1 MKRLFAWILALVL
14 FIGCIPVLPV
24 HAEDAEQ
31 PGTEETIILPEE
43 TEPEVTEP
51 VVTEP
56 EVTEPSAPETTD
68 PAEPEVTEPSVPE
81 TTDPT
86 EPDVTEPT
94 EPEVTAPTE
103 PETTE
108 PTEPQDGEESNQ
120 DDTAAEEIPEGLK
133 YVVGEDGVT
142 ITDYT
147 GRAKEL
153 IIPSEIEGKPVTVI
167 GEYAFEHRSDLE
179 RIVLPESLHTIQQY
193 AFYSTNL
200 SEINIPNSVKIIEDC
215 AFYYNYDL
223 ESITLSDSITKI
235 GAGAFKQTGITSI
248 KIPTSVNIISEK
260 MFYGCSKLKTVEL
273 HDNISVIE
281 SEAFAYCKGLTEF
294 VIPDSVETF
303 GDNIFYYCEKLTN
316 VVFPAHQESIPNG
329 IFMECREL
337 SSFTISD
344 SVTKIGDHAFDSC
357 WKLTNITI
365 PSTVTTIGAYA
376 FDGCFGIT
384 EFNIPSTVTYI
395 GDYAFSGCGGLESI
409 VFPENVAYLGAGVVK
424 GCTKLSSVTIPENIH
439 EISAYMFSGC
449 KSLTEVVFHD
459 NVTAIGGHAFYR
471 CESLIELVLPNSVAT
486 IGNGAFMECTK
497 LESIDLPDQ
506 LTTISSS
513 MFSGCNSLVEF
524 VVPDSVVT
532 IESYAFSDCTKLKSI
547 KLPDG
552 LKVISYAM
560 FQGCKS
566 LKISL
571 PSSLTT
577 IEGSAFSECSGLTSI
592 AIPEG
597 VTSIGNQSFAHCNF
611 LTRVYLPASLK
622 TIGSAA
628 FYEDEYIWHFFFAG
642 SEEQWKEVVIEG
654 TNHPFTKTPVHY
666 NSSAKDV
673 VTDNTTTCT
682 TKASHRCKICDAR
695 LYILSY
701 KGGHTFENGKC
712 SVCDVPE
719 TGLTYHITYQGMAI
733 DRIRIPGSRLE
744 IPSEL
749 EGIPV
754 GVLSAGVLRDSTALE
769 EVVIPSSV
777 KEIGGN
783 AFHGCSNL
791 KSVSLSPGLKRVYAA
806 FSNCTSLKNIS
817 FPDSVEY
824 IGSNVFQ
831 GCTAL
836 ESVSLPD
843 KLSEIGN
850 YAFDKCVN
858 LASITIPDGVTSIGS
873 HAFRDCSKLSDVKMP
888 ENLTQIGY
896 EAFLNCKGLSEIY
909 ISKSVTKIDGYA
921 FKNCDNLDT
930 IHTSDM
936 DALLKVRWDIGAH
949 PFAYPSPSSGKYV
962 HNRYYEN
969 GKLVTEALMAADQG
983 YMTQFAFTNCRD
995 LKRITIPERMDDIG
1009 DYQFLNC
1016 TSLTHV
1022 SIPKEITSI
1031 SENAFKNCRNLK
1043 CITFGGTA
1051 EELEDITIWAEGNSI
1066 LSKVGWHVNGSCCRP
1081 TFTVSQNIHGFPLIK
1096 WKSVRC
1102 AVAYGIY
1109 HSVDNENYYLIDI
1122 VDGNEYIDLDAVPG
1136 EKNYYAVVGISTYGG
1151 TGGTTGFKSVLAKC
1165 EAPVISVSRDDVS
1178 GKPVV
1183 SWESVSSAK
1192 KYQVYRATSQNGK
1205 YSSVKTVTGTSY
1217 TDTTAKPGTTYYYRV
1232 HAIGTSST
1240 TKSIAS
1246 NVVSMLTIC
1255 AQPVVKATVNSTTGQ
1270 PSLSW
1275 KKVTGA
1281 NKYEVY
1287 RATEAAG
1294 EYQLLATQKA
1304 VTFLDTTA
1312 AGDTQYY
1319 YKVKAISTKAGANS
1333 TDMTP
1338 VAICSAMAQPV
1349 ITVGNTAEGAPKI
1362 TWDAVSNAVSYR
1374 VIRSTSQKG
1383 TYTEVGT
1390 TTETAFVDVT
1400 AQTGALYYYKV
1411 MAVGKVSESVPSAYK
1426 STRACCESPVIG
1438 SDVQASTG
1446 KPMISWNAVEGAR
1459 KYEVYRAAS
1468 ENGKY
1473 KKIKTVTALVY
1484 TDTTAKPGTTYYY
1497 KVMAVPASSAAKSI
1511 ASNIVGIKCICAQ
1524 PVVKATVNSTTGQP
1538 NLSWKKITGA
1548 SKYNIYRA
1556 TAENGDF
1563 ELLSTQK
1570 GVSFKDL
1577 TAAADTVY
1585 YYRVDVVP
1593 TKAGADSIP
1602 ADPIKVISGLAKPVI
1617 KATVDEQTGKPVITW
1632 NEVSGANQYRIV
1644 RSTKKSSGYVEVGVT
1659 SELRFVDTTAVA
1671 GKTYYYKVIAI
1682 GENAESTL
1690 SSYKKLRSR

>member
-14 FIGCIPVLPV
+14 FIGCLPVLPV

-31 PGTEETIILPEE
+31 PTVEEELILPEE

-68 PAEPEVTEPSVPE
+68 PAEPEVTEHTVPE

-103 PETTE
+103 PEATE

-147 GRAKEL
+147 GSAAEL
-153 IIPSEIEGKPVTVI
+153 VIPAAIEGKPVTVI
-167 GEYAFEHRSDLE
+167 GDNAFFDCK
-179 RIVLPESLHTIQQY
+179 
-193 AFYSTNL
+193 NL
-200 SEINIPNSVKIIEDC
+200 VSV
-215 AFYYNYDL
+215 
-223 ESITLSDSITKI
+223 
-235 GAGAFKQTGITSI
+235 
-248 KIPTSVNIISEK
+248 
-260 MFYGCSKLKTVEL
+260 
-273 HDNISVIE
+273 
-281 SEAFAYCKGLTEF
+281 
-294 VIPDSVETF
+294 VIPDSVTTLGMNAFRGCASITE
-303 GDNIFYYCEKLTN
+303 LM
-316 VVFPAHQESIPNG
+316 IPN
-329 IFMECREL
+329 
-337 SSFTISD
+337 
-344 SVTKIGDHAFDSC
+344 
-357 WKLTNITI
+357 
-365 PSTVTTIGAYA
+365 TVTSIGNYA
-376 FDGCFGIT
+376 F
-384 EFNIPSTVTYI
+384 Y
-395 GDYAFSGCGGLESI
+395 
-409 VFPENVAYLGAGVVK
+409 
-424 GCTKLSSVTIPENIH
+424 
-439 EISAYMFSGC
+439 
-449 KSLTEVVFHD
+449 
-459 NVTAIGGHAFYR
+459 
-471 CESLIELVLPNSVAT
+471 
-486 IGNGAFMECTK
+486 ECTK
-497 LESIDLPDQ
+497 LKSIDLPDQ
-506 LTTISSS
+506 LTTIS
-513 MFSGCNSLVEF
+513 
-524 VVPDSVVT
+524 
-532 IESYAFSDCTKLKSI
+532 YATFE
-547 KLPDG
+547 
-552 LKVISYAM
+552 
-560 FQGCKS
+560 GCKS

-577 IEGSAFSECSGLTSI
+577 IEGSAFSRCSGLTSVV
-592 AIPEG
+592 IPEG

-622 TIGSAA
+622 TIGSGA
-628 FYEDEYIWHFFFAG
+628 FYEDEYVWHFFFAG
-642 SEEQWKEVVIEG
+642 SEEQWKEVEIEG
-654 TNHPFTKTPVHY
+654 TNHPFSKTPVHY
-666 NSSAKDV
+666 NSSSKDV

-695 LYILSY
+695 LYVLSY
-701 KGGHTFENGKC
+701 QGSHSFENGKC
-712 SVCDVPE
+712 SVCGVPE
-719 TGLTYHITYQGMAI
+719 EGLTYHITYQGMAI
-733 DRIRIPGSRLE
+733 DRIRNPGARLE

-754 GVLSAGVLRDSTALE
+754 CILSAGVLRDSIALE
-769 EVVIPSSV
+769 EVVIPDSV
-777 KEIGGN
+777 EEIGSS

-791 KSVSLSPGLKRVYAA
+791 KSVSLSSGLKRLVYSA
-806 FSNCTSLKNIS
+806 FAYCTSLKSITIPEGVKS
-817 FPDSVEY
+817 
-824 IGSNVFQ
+824 IGGSTFL

-873 HAFRDCSKLSDVKMP
+873 HAFRNCSKLSDVKMP
-888 ENLTQIGY
+888 ENLTQIRY

-909 ISKSVTKIDGYA
+909 IPKSVTKIEDDA
-921 FKNCDNLDT
+921 FENCDNLDT

-936 DALLKVRWDIGAH
+936 DALLKVRWGIGAH

-1122 VDGNEYIDLDAVPG
+1122 VDGNEYIDLNAVPG

-1151 TGGTTGFKSVLAKC
+1151 TGGTTGFKSVVTKC

-1178 GKPVV
+1178 GKPII

-1362 TWDAVSNAVSYR
+1362 TWNAVSNAVSYR

-1446 KPMISWNAVEGAR
+1446 KPMISWNAVEGAG

-1511 ASNIVGIKCICAQ
+1511 ASNIVSVKCICAQ
-1524 PVVKATVNSTTGQP
+1524 PVVKISVNSTTGQP
-1538 NLSWKKITGA
+1538 NLSWKKVTGA

-1585 YYRVDVVP
+1585 YYRVDVAP

>member
-31 PGTEETIILPEE
+31 PTVEEELILPEE

-56 EVTEPSAPETTD
+56 EVTEPSAPEITD

-120 DDTAAEEIPEGLK
+120 DDAATDEIPEGLEFT
-133 YVVGEDGVT
+133 VGEDGVT

-147 GRAKEL
+147 GGAKEL

-167 GEYAFEHRSDLE
+167 GEYAFENSYIKE
-179 RIVLPESLHTIQQY
+179 IVLPESLHTIQQY
-193 AFYSTNL
+193 AFRRCRSL
-200 SEINIPNSVKIIEDC
+200 SKI
-215 AFYYNYDL
+215 Y
-223 ESITLSDSITKI
+223 
-235 GAGAFKQTGITSI
+235 
-248 KIPTSVNIISEK
+248 
-260 MFYGCSKLKTVEL
+260 
-273 HDNISVIE
+273 
-281 SEAFAYCKGLTEF
+281 
-294 VIPDSVETF
+294 IPDSVKTI
-303 GDNIFYYCEKLTN
+303 GDYAFYSCEELESI
-316 VVFPAHQESIPNG
+316 VFPDSITHFGTGVLYDCDNLSSVTLPKGITEISAEMFLRCLNLTEIEIPNTVTAIGAKAFGGCISLQNIVIPASVKEIGSSAFSNTG
-329 IFMECREL
+329 I
-337 SSFTISD
+337 SSFTVPDNID
-344 SVTKIGDHAFDSC
+344 EIKERLFQNC
-357 WKLTNITI
+357 QKLTKVEIHDH
-365 PSTVTTIGAYA
+365 VTT
-376 FDGCFGIT
+376 
-384 EFNIPSTVTYI
+384 I
-395 GDYAFSGCGGLESI
+395 GDYAFSGC
-409 VFPENVAYLGAGVVK
+409 V
-424 GCTKLSSVTIPENIH
+424 
-439 EISAYMFSGC
+439 
-449 KSLTEVVFHD
+449 SLQ
-459 NVTAIGGHAFYR
+459 
-471 CESLIELVLPNSVAT
+471 ELVIPNSVAT
-486 IGNGAFMECTK
+486 IGDYAFSECSKLSDVTLPNGITEISERMFAQCTSLAEIKIPDTVTTIGTYAFNGCTSLQNITIPASIKEFGAGVFRGSGITSFAVPDSIHEINANLFEKCDKLTKVEFHNNVTTIGNYAFSGCGGLQKLTIPDSVTTIGDYAFSGCNNIKTLSVPNSVVTIGDYAFSECTK
-497 LESIDLPDQ
+497 LESIALP
-506 LTTISSS
+506 
-513 MFSGCNSLVEF
+513 
-524 VVPDSVVT
+524 
-532 IESYAFSDCTKLKSI
+532 
-547 KLPDG
+547 
-552 LKVISYAM
+552 
-560 FQGCKS
+560 
-566 LKISL
+566 
-571 PSSLTT
+571 
-577 IEGSAFSECSGLTSI
+577 
-592 AIPEG
+592 
-597 VTSIGNQSFAHCNF
+597 NQ
-611 LTRVYLPASLK
+611 LK
-622 TIGSAA
+622 TISPGMLKKCVNLNSISIPTTVIKIEEYA
-628 FYEDEYIWHFFFAG
+628 FADCVGLKSVLVPDGVTAIGEGAFSYCKNLTHIFLPDSLADLRNTFYGTSVIWHLFYSG
-642 SEEQWKEVVIEG
+642 TEEQWNKIKFG
-654 TNHPFTKTPVHY
+654 SWYSNGLKSLPVHY
-666 NSSAKDV
+666 NSSEKDV
-673 VTDNTTTCT
+673 VVDNTTTCT
-682 TKASHRCKICDAR
+682 TKASHRCKICDEL

-701 KGGHTFENGKC
+701 QGSHTFENGKC
-712 SVCDVPE
+712 SVCGAIE
-719 TGLTYHITYQGMAI
+719 GLSYHVTYQGMAI
-733 DRIRIPGSRLE
+733 DGYKKSDSRLE
-744 IPSEL
+744 IPSQL

-754 GVLSAGVLRDSTALE
+754 GIISNGAFMNNQTLE
-769 EVVIPSSV
+769 EVVIPNSV
-777 KEIGGN
+777 NTIGN
-783 AFHGCSNL
+783 NVFYGCSTL
-791 KSVSLSPGLKRVYAA
+791 KKVDLPNKLDVLPYNT
-806 FSNCTSLKNIS
+806 FSGCTSLKNVTL
-817 FPDSVEY
+817 PDGLRTINSY
-824 IGSNVFQ
+824 AFS

-836 ESVSLPD
+836 ESISLPQSLTKIYNNAFANCTTLSSIAIPDGITMIDDSTFEGCTNLKTVSIPETLTEIGRTAFKKCVSLP
-843 KLSEIGN
+843 
-850 YAFDKCVN
+850 
-858 LASITIPDGVTSIGS
+858 
-873 HAFRDCSKLSDVKMP
+873 
-888 ENLTQIGY
+888 
-896 EAFLNCKGLSEIY
+896 EIY
-909 ISKSVTKIDGYA
+909 IPKSVTKIEDDA
-921 FKNCDNLDT
+921 FENCDNLDT

-936 DALLKVRWDIGAH
+936 DALLKVRWGIGAH

-995 LKRITIPERMDDIG
+995 LKRITIPEGMYDIG

-1281 NKYEVY
+1281 SKYEVY

-1333 TDMTP
+1333 TDMPP

-1511 ASNIVGIKCICAQ
+1511 ASNIVSVKCICAQ
-1524 PVVKATVNSTTGQP
+1524 PVVKISVNSTTGQP
-1538 NLSWKKITGA
+1538 SLSWKKITGA

-1602 ADPIKVISGLAKPVI
+1602 AGPVKVISGLAKPVI

-1644 RSTKKSSGYVEVGVT
+1644 RSTKKSSGYIEVGVT

>member
-14 FIGCIPVLPV
+14 FIGCLPVLPV

-31 PGTEETIILPEE
+31 PTVEEELILPEE

-56 EVTEPSAPETTD
+56 EVTEPSVPEATD

-103 PETTE
+103 PETSE

-120 DDTAAEEIPEGLK
+120 DDATAEEIPEGLK

-142 ITDYT
+142 ITKYKGSAT
-147 GRAKEL
+147 EV
-153 IIPSEIEGKPVTVI
+153 IIPAEIEGKPVTAI
-167 GEYAFEHRSDLE
+167 GDNAFFDCK
-179 RIVLPESLHTIQQY
+179 
-193 AFYSTNL
+193 NL
-200 SEINIPNSVKIIEDC
+200 VSV
-215 AFYYNYDL
+215 
-223 ESITLSDSITKI
+223 
-235 GAGAFKQTGITSI
+235 
-248 KIPTSVNIISEK
+248 
-260 MFYGCSKLKTVEL
+260 
-273 HDNISVIE
+273 
-281 SEAFAYCKGLTEF
+281 
-294 VIPDSVETF
+294 VIPDSVTTLGMNAFRGCASITE
-303 GDNIFYYCEKLTN
+303 LM
-316 VVFPAHQESIPNG
+316 IPN
-329 IFMECREL
+329 
-337 SSFTISD
+337 
-344 SVTKIGDHAFDSC
+344 
-357 WKLTNITI
+357 
-365 PSTVTTIGAYA
+365 TVTSIGNYA
-376 FDGCFGIT
+376 F
-384 EFNIPSTVTYI
+384 Y
-395 GDYAFSGCGGLESI
+395 
-409 VFPENVAYLGAGVVK
+409 
-424 GCTKLSSVTIPENIH
+424 
-439 EISAYMFSGC
+439 
-449 KSLTEVVFHD
+449 
-459 NVTAIGGHAFYR
+459 
-471 CESLIELVLPNSVAT
+471 
-486 IGNGAFMECTK
+486 ECTK
-497 LESIDLPDQ
+497 LKSIDLPDQ
-506 LTTISSS
+506 LTTIS
-513 MFSGCNSLVEF
+513 
-524 VVPDSVVT
+524 
-532 IESYAFSDCTKLKSI
+532 YATFE
-547 KLPDG
+547 
-552 LKVISYAM
+552 
-560 FQGCKS
+560 GCKS

-577 IEGSAFSECSGLTSI
+577 IEGSAFSRCSGLTSVV
-592 AIPEG
+592 IPEG

-622 TIGSAA
+622 TIGSGA
-628 FYEDEYIWHFFFAG
+628 FYEDEYVWHFFFAG
-642 SEEQWKEVVIEG
+642 SEEQWKEVEIEG
-654 TNHPFTKTPVHY
+654 TNHPFSKTPVHY
-666 NSSAKDV
+666 NSSSKDV

-695 LYILSY
+695 LYVLSY
-701 KGGHTFENGKC
+701 QGSHSFENGKC
-712 SVCDVPE
+712 SVCGVPE
-719 TGLTYHITYQGMAI
+719 EGLTYHITYQGMAI
-733 DRIRIPGSRLE
+733 DRIRNPGARLE

-754 GVLSAGVLRDSTALE
+754 CILSAGVLRDSIALE
-769 EVVIPSSV
+769 EVVIPDSV
-777 KEIGGN
+777 EEIGSS

-791 KSVSLSPGLKRVYAA
+791 KSVSLSSGLKRLVYSA
-806 FSNCTSLKNIS
+806 FAYCTSLKSITIPEGVKS
-817 FPDSVEY
+817 
-824 IGSNVFQ
+824 IGGSTFL

-909 ISKSVTKIDGYA
+909 IPKSVTKIEDDA
-921 FKNCDNLDT
+921 FENCDNLDT

-936 DALLKVRWDIGAH
+936 DALLKVRWGIGAH

-995 LKRITIPERMDDIG
+995 LKRITIPERMYDIG

-1151 TGGTTGFKSVLAKC
+1151 TGGTTGFKSVVTKC
-1165 EAPVISVSRDDVS
+1165 DAPVISVSRDDVS
-1178 GKPVV
+1178 GKPII

-1281 NKYEVY
+1281 SKYEVY

-1312 AGDTQYY
+1312 VGDTQYY

-1459 KYEVYRAAS
+1459 KYEIYRAAS

>member
-14 FIGCIPVLPV
+14 FIGCLPVLPV

-31 PGTEETIILPEE
+31 PTVEEELILPEE

-56 EVTEPSAPETTD
+56 EVTEPSAPEATD

-120 DDTAAEEIPEGLK
+120 DDATAEEIPEGLK

-147 GRAKEL
+147 GSAAEL
-153 IIPSEIEGKPVTVI
+153 VIPAAIEGKPVTVI
-167 GEYAFEHRSDLE
+167 GDNAFFDCK
-179 RIVLPESLHTIQQY
+179 
-193 AFYSTNL
+193 NL
-200 SEINIPNSVKIIEDC
+200 VSV
-215 AFYYNYDL
+215 
-223 ESITLSDSITKI
+223 
-235 GAGAFKQTGITSI
+235 
-248 KIPTSVNIISEK
+248 
-260 MFYGCSKLKTVEL
+260 
-273 HDNISVIE
+273 
-281 SEAFAYCKGLTEF
+281 
-294 VIPDSVETF
+294 VIPDSVTTLGMNAFRGCASITE
-303 GDNIFYYCEKLTN
+303 LM
-316 VVFPAHQESIPNG
+316 IPN
-329 IFMECREL
+329 
-337 SSFTISD
+337 
-344 SVTKIGDHAFDSC
+344 
-357 WKLTNITI
+357 
-365 PSTVTTIGAYA
+365 TVTSIGNYA
-376 FDGCFGIT
+376 F
-384 EFNIPSTVTYI
+384 Y
-395 GDYAFSGCGGLESI
+395 
-409 VFPENVAYLGAGVVK
+409 
-424 GCTKLSSVTIPENIH
+424 
-439 EISAYMFSGC
+439 
-449 KSLTEVVFHD
+449 
-459 NVTAIGGHAFYR
+459 
-471 CESLIELVLPNSVAT
+471 
-486 IGNGAFMECTK
+486 ECTK
-497 LESIDLPDQ
+497 LKSIDLPDQ
-506 LTTISSS
+506 LTTIS
-513 MFSGCNSLVEF
+513 
-524 VVPDSVVT
+524 
-532 IESYAFSDCTKLKSI
+532 YATFE
-547 KLPDG
+547 
-552 LKVISYAM
+552 
-560 FQGCKS
+560 GCKS

-577 IEGSAFSECSGLTSI
+577 IEGSAFSRCSGLTSVV
-592 AIPEG
+592 IPEG

-622 TIGSAA
+622 TIGSGA
-628 FYEDEYIWHFFFAG
+628 FYEDEYVWHFFFAG
-642 SEEQWKEVVIEG
+642 SEEQWKEVEIEG
-654 TNHPFTKTPVHY
+654 TNHPFSKTPVHY
-666 NSSAKDV
+666 NSSSKDV

-733 DRIRIPGSRLE
+733 DRIRNPGARLE

-754 GVLSAGVLRDSTALE
+754 CILSAGVLRDSIALE
-769 EVVIPSSV
+769 EVVIPDSV
-777 KEIGGN
+777 EEIGSS

-791 KSVSLSPGLKRVYAA
+791 KSVSLSSGLKRLVYSA
-806 FSNCTSLKNIS
+806 FAYCTSLKSITIPEGVKS
-817 FPDSVEY
+817 
-824 IGSNVFQ
+824 IGGSTFL

-909 ISKSVTKIDGYA
+909 IPKSVTKIDGYA

-936 DALLKVRWDIGAH
+936 DALLKVRWGIGAH

-995 LKRITIPERMDDIG
+995 LKRITIPEGMYDIG

-1122 VDGNEYIDLDAVPG
+1122 VDGNEYIDLGAVPG

-1183 SWESVSSAK
+1183 SWGSVSSAK

-1333 TDMTP
+1333 TDMIP

-1390 TTETAFVDVT
+1390 TTETDFVDVT

-1438 SDVQASTG
+1438 SNVQASTG
-1446 KPMISWNAVEGAR
+1446 KPMIFWNAVEGAR

-1484 TDTTAKPGTTYYY
+1484 TDTAAKPGTTYYY

-1511 ASNIVGIKCICAQ
+1511 ASNIVSVKCICAQ
-1524 PVVKATVNSTTGQP
+1524 PVVKISVNSTTGQP

-1548 SKYNIYRA
+1548 SQYNIYRA

>member
-14 FIGCIPVLPV
+14 FIGCLPVLPV

-31 PGTEETIILPEE
+31 PTVEEELILPEE

-68 PAEPEVTEPSVPE
+68 PAEPEVTEHTVPE

-103 PETTE
+103 PEATE

-147 GRAKEL
+147 GSAAEL
-153 IIPSEIEGKPVTVI
+153 VIPAAIEGKPVTVI
-167 GEYAFEHRSDLE
+167 GDNAFFDCK
-179 RIVLPESLHTIQQY
+179 
-193 AFYSTNL
+193 NL
-200 SEINIPNSVKIIEDC
+200 VSV
-215 AFYYNYDL
+215 
-223 ESITLSDSITKI
+223 
-235 GAGAFKQTGITSI
+235 
-248 KIPTSVNIISEK
+248 
-260 MFYGCSKLKTVEL
+260 
-273 HDNISVIE
+273 
-281 SEAFAYCKGLTEF
+281 
-294 VIPDSVETF
+294 VIPDSVTTLGMNAFRGCASITE
-303 GDNIFYYCEKLTN
+303 LM
-316 VVFPAHQESIPNG
+316 IPN
-329 IFMECREL
+329 
-337 SSFTISD
+337 
-344 SVTKIGDHAFDSC
+344 
-357 WKLTNITI
+357 
-365 PSTVTTIGAYA
+365 TVTSIGNYA
-376 FDGCFGIT
+376 F
-384 EFNIPSTVTYI
+384 Y
-395 GDYAFSGCGGLESI
+395 
-409 VFPENVAYLGAGVVK
+409 
-424 GCTKLSSVTIPENIH
+424 
-439 EISAYMFSGC
+439 
-449 KSLTEVVFHD
+449 
-459 NVTAIGGHAFYR
+459 
-471 CESLIELVLPNSVAT
+471 
-486 IGNGAFMECTK
+486 ECTK
-497 LESIDLPDQ
+497 LKSIDLPDQ
-506 LTTISSS
+506 LTTIS
-513 MFSGCNSLVEF
+513 
-524 VVPDSVVT
+524 
-532 IESYAFSDCTKLKSI
+532 YATFE
-547 KLPDG
+547 
-552 LKVISYAM
+552 
-560 FQGCKS
+560 GCKS

-577 IEGSAFSECSGLTSI
+577 IEGSAFSRCSGLTSVV
-592 AIPEG
+592 IPEG

-622 TIGSAA
+622 TIGSGA
-628 FYEDEYIWHFFFAG
+628 FYEDEYVWHFFFAG
-642 SEEQWKEVVIEG
+642 SEEQWKEVEIEG
-654 TNHPFTKTPVHY
+654 TNHPFSKTPVHY
-666 NSSAKDV
+666 NSSSKDV

-695 LYILSY
+695 LYVLSY
-701 KGGHTFENGKC
+701 QGSHSFENGKC
-712 SVCDVPE
+712 SVCGVPE
-719 TGLTYHITYQGMAI
+719 EGLTYHITYQGMAI
-733 DRIRIPGSRLE
+733 DRIRNPGARLE

-754 GVLSAGVLRDSTALE
+754 CILSAGVLRDSIALE
-769 EVVIPSSV
+769 EVVIPDSV
-777 KEIGGN
+777 EEIGSS

-791 KSVSLSPGLKRVYAA
+791 KSVSLSSGLKRLVYSA
-806 FSNCTSLKNIS
+806 FAYCTSLKSITIPEGVKS
-817 FPDSVEY
+817 
-824 IGSNVFQ
+824 IGGSTFL

-873 HAFRDCSKLSDVKMP
+873 HAFRNCSKLSDVKMP

-909 ISKSVTKIDGYA
+909 IPKSVTKIEDDA
-921 FKNCDNLDT
+921 FENCDNLDT

-936 DALLKVRWDIGAH
+936 DALLKVRWGIGAH

-995 LKRITIPERMDDIG
+995 LKRITIPERMYDIG

-1122 VDGNEYIDLDAVPG
+1122 VDGNEYIDLNAVPG

-1151 TGGTTGFKSVLAKC
+1151 TGGTTGFKSVVTKC

-1178 GKPVV
+1178 GKPII

-1362 TWDAVSNAVSYR
+1362 TWNAVSNAVSYR

-1446 KPMISWNAVEGAR
+1446 KPMISWNAVEGAG

-1511 ASNIVGIKCICAQ
+1511 ASNIVSVKCICAQ
-1524 PVVKATVNSTTGQP
+1524 PVVKISVNSTTGQP
-1538 NLSWKKITGA
+1538 NLSWKKVTGA

-1585 YYRVDVVP
+1585 YYRVDVAP

>member
-14 FIGCIPVLPV
+14 FIGCLPVLPV

-31 PGTEETIILPEE
+31 PTVEEELILPEE

-68 PAEPEVTEPSVPE
+68 PAEPEVTEHTVPE

-103 PETTE
+103 PEATE

-147 GRAKEL
+147 GSAAEL
-153 IIPSEIEGKPVTVI
+153 VIPAAIEGKPVTVI
-167 GEYAFEHRSDLE
+167 GDNAFFDCK
-179 RIVLPESLHTIQQY
+179 
-193 AFYSTNL
+193 NL
-200 SEINIPNSVKIIEDC
+200 VSV
-215 AFYYNYDL
+215 
-223 ESITLSDSITKI
+223 
-235 GAGAFKQTGITSI
+235 
-248 KIPTSVNIISEK
+248 
-260 MFYGCSKLKTVEL
+260 
-273 HDNISVIE
+273 
-281 SEAFAYCKGLTEF
+281 
-294 VIPDSVETF
+294 VIPDSVTTLGMNAFRGCASITE
-303 GDNIFYYCEKLTN
+303 LM
-316 VVFPAHQESIPNG
+316 IPN
-329 IFMECREL
+329 
-337 SSFTISD
+337 
-344 SVTKIGDHAFDSC
+344 
-357 WKLTNITI
+357 
-365 PSTVTTIGAYA
+365 TVTSIGNYA
-376 FDGCFGIT
+376 F
-384 EFNIPSTVTYI
+384 Y
-395 GDYAFSGCGGLESI
+395 
-409 VFPENVAYLGAGVVK
+409 
-424 GCTKLSSVTIPENIH
+424 
-439 EISAYMFSGC
+439 
-449 KSLTEVVFHD
+449 
-459 NVTAIGGHAFYR
+459 
-471 CESLIELVLPNSVAT
+471 
-486 IGNGAFMECTK
+486 ECTK
-497 LESIDLPDQ
+497 LKSIDLPDQ
-506 LTTISSS
+506 LTTIS
-513 MFSGCNSLVEF
+513 
-524 VVPDSVVT
+524 
-532 IESYAFSDCTKLKSI
+532 YATFE
-547 KLPDG
+547 
-552 LKVISYAM
+552 
-560 FQGCKS
+560 GCKS

-577 IEGSAFSECSGLTSI
+577 IEGSAFSRCSGLTSVV
-592 AIPEG
+592 IPEG

-622 TIGSAA
+622 TIGSGA
-628 FYEDEYIWHFFFAG
+628 FYEDEYVWHFFFAG
-642 SEEQWKEVVIEG
+642 SEEQWKEVEIEG
-654 TNHPFTKTPVHY
+654 TNHPFSKTPVHY
-666 NSSAKDV
+666 NSSSKDV

-695 LYILSY
+695 LYVLSY
-701 KGGHTFENGKC
+701 QGSHSFENGKC
-712 SVCDVPE
+712 SVCGVPE
-719 TGLTYHITYQGMAI
+719 EGLTYHITYQGMAI
-733 DRIRIPGSRLE
+733 DRIRNPGARLE

-754 GVLSAGVLRDSTALE
+754 CILSAGVLRDSIALE
-769 EVVIPSSV
+769 EVVIPDSV
-777 KEIGGN
+777 EEIGSS

-791 KSVSLSPGLKRVYAA
+791 KSVSLSSGLKRLVYSA
-806 FSNCTSLKNIS
+806 FAYCTSLKSITIPEGVKS
-817 FPDSVEY
+817 
-824 IGSNVFQ
+824 IGGSTFL

-873 HAFRDCSKLSDVKMP
+873 HAFRNCSKLSDVKMP

-909 ISKSVTKIDGYA
+909 IPKSVTKIEDDA
-921 FKNCDNLDT
+921 FENCDNLDT

-936 DALLKVRWDIGAH
+936 DALLKVRWGIGAH
-949 PFAYPSPSSGKYV
+949 PFGYPSPSSGKYV

-1122 VDGNEYIDLDAVPG
+1122 VDGNEYIDLNAVPG

-1151 TGGTTGFKSVLAKC
+1151 TGGTTGFKSVVTKC

-1178 GKPVV
+1178 GKPII

-1362 TWDAVSNAVSYR
+1362 TWNAVSNAVSYR

-1446 KPMISWNAVEGAR
+1446 KPMISWNAVEGAG

-1511 ASNIVGIKCICAQ
+1511 ASNIVSVKCICAQ
-1524 PVVKATVNSTTGQP
+1524 PVVKISVNSTTGQP
-1538 NLSWKKITGA
+1538 NLSWKKVTGA

-1585 YYRVDVVP
+1585 YYRVDVAP